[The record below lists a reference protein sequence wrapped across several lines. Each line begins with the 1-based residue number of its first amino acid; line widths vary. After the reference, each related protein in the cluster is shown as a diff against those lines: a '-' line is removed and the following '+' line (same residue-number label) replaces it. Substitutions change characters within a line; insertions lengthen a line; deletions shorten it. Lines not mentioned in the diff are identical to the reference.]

1 MSNCIYHF
9 LYYQFIE
16 FLGDD
21 GDVVSEQARATDKA
35 EPSDG
40 EFKKL
45 IVFSGNDYLG
55 LSSHP
60 MVRDAASKACLNAPL
75 EFFQLYIIFV
85 CYWCTCIYLNYDHYV
100 GSSRTW
106 NGS

>member
-1 MSNCIYHF
+1 MEN
-9 LYYQFIE
+9 LVNYQSITLTISFIFGFIE

-21 GDVVSEQARATDKA
+21 SDVVCENVRAGDKA

-40 EFKKL
+40 EFRKL

-60 MVRDAASKACLNAPL
+60 MVRDAATKACLNAPL
-75 EFFQLYIIFV
+75 EFRQL
-85 CYWCTCIYLNYDHYV
+85 
-100 GSSRTW
+100 
-106 NGS
+106 